1 MVISI
6 SASLLTSYL
15 DAKVGIQTTSS
26 GASTAS
32 SLSPSS
38 VANLV
43 PPWQS
48 TSTAPKQSA
57 LVSQALNGGSF
68 FNPSSAQLTAPSVTN
83 AQDYKNLFALYQGIN
98 ALQGLANDAGA
109 SNLSASQQQAYAKA
123 FSTGMSQLQTYL
135 GQTSFK
141 TLNVAEGT
149 LTASSTTTEGATQE
163 TDTYTTGTIF
173 SGAMND
179 PVPAF
184 QGDVSFSMT
193 LTNTKGVGTPVNFN
207 LDDMGSTPRT
217 MPNVVNYLNSQLAAA
232 GVKTRFKD
240 VDTAAAPHTTT
251 VNGQTV
257 TLSTQPDNWALQI
270 VGTPTEKVSFTAPS
284 TSPAVYVSAASGT
297 AATPATSTAAA
308 TTGDQTQQLLK
319 FNPASDNP
327 LTTLTD
333 NTTLQS
339 SVASALATAT
349 APDGSVY
356 VLTNVDG
363 TTSGQTIQGTQD
375 VALMKYDSAGN
386 LLYTRTLGAESSAS
400 GYALAVSSDGS
411 QVAVAGSVT
420 GALDANNPGE
430 SATSTNSFVTVYNAA
445 GDERWTNTQPSN
457 AGDVATGVAF
467 GSDGAVYVTGN
478 TQAALPGGGVKVGG
492 QDAYLRGYSSS
503 GKIAFTDQYGTSGT
517 DTAGGIAVSGASIYV
532 AGAEGGNAVVRQFTI
547 GAGDVAT
554 AGTVRNLGSLQGG
567 NVVGVGV
574 NSDGSVVV
582 GGSTHNGDLGG
593 GTVDTAYGGGR
604 AGFVATLSSD
614 LQPSASDSVTY
625 LPTSG
630 DLTASGMTVSGGQV
644 YLTGSLATTPPAG
657 SGLTKT
663 SNGYVAA
670 VDPSTGQVT
679 WSQTFQG
686 TDDKAQPTSVAV
698 SQNGSSVL
706 DQLGLPNAVNYAQ
719 STLLV
724 DNTSL
729 RPGDSFSVKSGSG
742 AAQKITIS
750 ATDTLQ
756 TLQQEI
762 QRATGFNATC
772 TTTTISG
779 ETQLKIT
786 PANPNAS
793 IQLLSGPAGSDALSA
808 LGLSPGVITD
818 AATTST
824 TSKSSSKVN
833 LGLNLS
839 NTLNLNSAAS
849 IKQAQSAL
857 ALASAKIQNAYQS
870 LVNPTSSSSSSSTTS
885 TASAA
890 SLAYI
895 NARTADYQ
903 QALLRLTGS
912 A

>member
-1 MVISI
+1 VVISI

-15 DAKVGIQTTSS
+15 DVKAGISTTSS
-26 GASTAS
+26 GTSTAS
-32 SLSPSS
+32 ALSPSS

-48 TSTAPKQSA
+48 TSTAPQQSA
-57 LVSQALNGGSF
+57 LVSQVLNGGSF
-68 FNPSSAQLTAPSVTN
+68 FNPSAAKLTAPSVAN

-109 SNLSASQQQAYAKA
+109 ANLTASQQQAYAKA

-135 GQTSFK
+135 GQTGFK

-163 TDTYTTGTIF
+163 TDTYNTGTIF
-173 SGAMND
+173 SGGISD

-184 QGDVSFSMT
+184 QGNVSFSMT
-193 LTNTKGVGTPVNFN
+193 LTNTAGVGTTVNFN
-207 LDDMGSTPRT
+207 LNDMGSTPRT
-217 MPNVVNYLNSQLAAA
+217 MPNVVNYLNSQLSAA
-232 GVKTRFKD
+232 GVATRFKD
-240 VDTAAAPHTTT
+240 VDTPATPDTTT

-257 TLSTQPDNWALQI
+257 TLSTPPDNWSLQI
-270 VGTPTEKVSFTAPS
+270 VGTPTEQVTFSAPS
-284 TSPAVYVSAASGT
+284 TSPAVYVTAASGT
-297 AATPATSTAAA
+297 ASTAATSTTAA

-319 FNPASDNP
+319 FNTASDNP
-327 LTTLTD
+327 QTSLTN

-339 SVASALATAT
+339 AVSSALATAT

-363 TTSGQTIQGTQD
+363 TTSGQTINGAQD

-386 LLYTRTLGAESSAS
+386 LVYTRTLGAESSAS

-411 QVAVAGSVT
+411 QVAVAGSIT
-420 GALDANNPGE
+420 GALDADDPGE
-430 SATSTNSFVTVYNAA
+430 SSTSTNSFVTVYNSA
-445 GDERWTNTQPSN
+445 GDEQWTNLQPSN

-478 TQAALPGGGVKVGG
+478 TQAALPDAGGEVGG
-492 QDAYLRGYSSS
+492 QDAYLRGYSPS
-503 GKIAFTDQYGTSGT
+503 GQITFTDQYGTSGT
-517 DTAGGIAVSGASIYV
+517 DTAGGIAVSGSSIYV
-532 AGAEGGNAVVRQFTI
+532 AGSENGNAVVRQFTI

-574 NSDGSVVV
+574 TSDGSVVV
-582 GGSTHNGDLGG
+582 GGSTHNADLGG
-593 GTVDTAYGGGR
+593 GTVNGAYPGGK
-604 AGFVATLSSD
+604 AGFVATLSAD
-614 LQPSASDSVTY
+614 LQPASTDSVTY

-630 DLTASGMTVSGGQV
+630 ALTASGMTVSGDQV

-657 SGLTKT
+657 SGFTNT
-663 SNGYVAA
+663 TNGYVAA

-686 TDDKAQPTSVAV
+686 TDDIAQPTSVAV
-698 SQNGSSVL
+698 SQTGSSIL
-706 DQLGLPNAVNYAQ
+706 DQLGLPTSVNYAQ

-729 RPGDSFSVKSGSG
+729 RPGDSFYVKSGSG
-742 AAQKITIS
+742 AAQQITIS

-772 TTTTISG
+772 TTMTING
-779 ETQLKIT
+779 QTQLKIA
-786 PANPNAS
+786 PANPSTS
-793 IQLLSGPAGSDALSA
+793 IQLLSGPTGSDALSA
-808 LGLSPGVITD
+808 LGLSPGLITD

-824 TSKSSSKVN
+824 TSSASSKVN

-839 NTLNLNSAAS
+839 GTLNLNSTAS

-857 ALASAKIQNAYQS
+857 ALAAAKIENAYQS
-870 LVNPTSSSSSSSTTS
+870 LVNPTSSSTSSSTTS
-885 TASAA
+885 AADAA
-890 SLAYI
+890 SIAYI
-895 NARTADYQ
+895 NSRTADYQ

-912 A
+912 T